1 MKKEPGYLDSTFA
14 RHKLFVR
21 THFCKLM
28 TCLYILM
35 LLKFDFFFI
44 MKQDF
49 TLGLPRGGITGEPP
63 HLASLVVWLIK
74 YKLR

>member
-1 MKKEPGYLDSTFA
+1 MKKEPGDLKDSTFA

-35 LLKFDFFFI
+35 LLKFDFFFCFI

-49 TLGLPRGGITGEPP
+49 TLGLPRGGVTGEPP
-63 HLASLVVWLIK
+63 HLALLVV
-74 YKLR
+74 

>member
-1 MKKEPGYLDSTFA
+1 MKKEPGDLKDSVFA

-28 TCLYILM
+28 AFLYILM
-35 LLKFDFFFI
+35 LLKFDFFYFI

-49 TLGLPRGGITGEPP
+49 TLGLLRGGITGESP
-63 HLASLVVWLIK
+63 HLALLVV
-74 YKLR
+74 